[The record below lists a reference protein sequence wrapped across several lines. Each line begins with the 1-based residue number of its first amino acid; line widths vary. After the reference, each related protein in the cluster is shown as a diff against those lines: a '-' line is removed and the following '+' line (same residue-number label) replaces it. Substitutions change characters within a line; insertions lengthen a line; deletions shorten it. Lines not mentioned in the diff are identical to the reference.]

1 MPSPYRTV
9 PPIQTDNNVKSKSI
23 DLTDQVDGIKDKF
36 TLTEPLQ
43 NGVTFLTING
53 LISFEGTHYT
63 ISEDRTLVELFAPP
77 EIDDHLVIYTV

>member
-9 PPIQTDNNVKSKSI
+9 PPIQTDNNQSSRSV
-23 DLTDQVDGIKDKF
+23 DLTDQVDGIKEIF

-43 NGVTFLTING
+43 DRVTFLTING
-53 LISFEGTHYT
+53 LISFEGTHYS
-63 ISEDRTLVELFAPP
+63 ISQDRTLVELFDPP